1 MYRKRTCYDLLREVN
16 VKFDEETREDII
28 RVMDMRV
35 TLHDKRVAAFFAD
48 AVKRISFPYY
58 V

>member
-1 MYRKRTCYDLLREVN
+1 MSWTCYDLFREVN

-48 AVKRISFPYY
+48 AVKRVSFTYY